1 MSCAQSIGTAGG
13 CQPCCPS
20 TSAGAMRG
28 VWVVNYPLT
37 VPGLLVPQLSAF
49 AAYINAINMDTIA
62 LVPGSQV
69 GINPGEFWIL
79 DYSTGHWSLYGSG
92 WNINPLSPVAQY
104 VSSILA
110 SNITPPYSIGGYVW
124 QMKATTLSCW
134 SIYEEVDYA
143 TGPNA
148 PYTYE
153 ECWGLGGVNQT
164 FNFLITP
171 AMYSHADD
179 TYPSVGASSVFYT
192 NPQQYIG
199 SVFCP
204 SPPNVNP

>member
-49 AAYINAINMDTIA
+49 AAYINSINMDTIA

-69 GINPGEFWIL
+69 GINPGELWVL
-79 DYSTGHWSLYGSG
+79 DYSTGDWSLYLSG
-92 WNINPLSPVAQY
+92 FIIYPLSPVSQY
-104 VSSILA
+104 VTSFGA
-110 SNITPPYSIGGYVW
+110 SNITPPYSISGYVW

-134 SIYEEVDYA
+134 SIYADYGWMA
-143 TGPNA
+143 
-148 PYTYE
+148 E

-179 TYPSVGASSVFYT
+179 PYNPSNGADSIFYT
-192 NPQQYIG
+192 NPLHYIG

-204 SPPNVNP
+204 SPPIVNP